1 MGGQPPQWGQRRFW
15 RKEAGAGP
23 EVGADL
29 LRHSRWGGAGWEEA
43 PPVATVAKGEA

>member
-1 MGGQPPQWGQRRFW
+1 MGSA
-15 RKEAGAGP
+15 KVLE

-43 PPVATVAKGEA
+43 PRKRLWQRERLRRGRELVPLSI